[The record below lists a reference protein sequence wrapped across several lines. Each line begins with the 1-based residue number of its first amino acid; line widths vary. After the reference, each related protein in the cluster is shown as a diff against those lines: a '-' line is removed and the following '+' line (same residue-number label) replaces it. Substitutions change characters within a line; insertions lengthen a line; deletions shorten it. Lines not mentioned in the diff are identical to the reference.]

1 MRAMLAYHGRIR
13 FGGPADNGT
22 CRLVLQRDSQRSQLD
37 DAPPIG
43 DWRLAYELT
52 RRARYDEVFRLW
64 VRGR

>member
-1 MRAMLAYHGRIR
+1 MRAMLAFHGGIR
-13 FGGPADNGT
+13 FSAPVDGDA
-22 CRLVLQRDSQRSQLD
+22 CSLAIQRDNQRTQLD

-43 DWRLAYELT
+43 DWQLAYEAT